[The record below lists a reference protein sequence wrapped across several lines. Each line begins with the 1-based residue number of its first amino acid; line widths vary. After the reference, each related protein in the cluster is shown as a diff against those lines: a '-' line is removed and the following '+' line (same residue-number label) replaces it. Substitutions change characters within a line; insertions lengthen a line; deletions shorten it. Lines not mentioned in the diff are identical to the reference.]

1 MDLTDLNLDSFE
13 PVAKIVVIGVGGA
26 GNNAVNRMIDENMDN
41 VEFYVA
47 NTDMQMLSLSKA
59 ANRIVLGANLTK
71 GLGAGGDPEIGRKAA
86 EESLEDIRKILEGKD
101 MLFIACGEGGG
112 TGTGAAPV
120 IAGVARELGVLT
132 VAIVTRP
139 FTFEGNKK
147 KQYAVRGLEELS
159 KNVDSIIIISN
170 DKLLFLETNNSVVNA
185 FSEADSVLAKS
196 VKTVTDIILTPYLI
210 NLDFAD
216 VRNILKDAGVALIG
230 YGTACGENKAMDAA
244 KNALFSPLLDTGIK
258 GASRCLIAISCGPSV
273 TMKDVNIAISTINQ
287 VAGTD
292 TDIKVAL
299 NKNPALGDEISIS
312 IIATGFK
319 NSSDI
324 ISGDGYNY
332 TQDGDNFI
340 TENPLNDIK
349 PEEDDII
356 PEFLNDDK

>member
-1 MDLTDLNLDSFE
+1 
-13 PVAKIVVIGVGGA
+13 
-26 GNNAVNRMIDENMDN
+26 
-41 VEFYVA
+41 
-47 NTDMQMLSLSKA
+47 
-59 ANRIVLGANLTK
+59 
-71 GLGAGGDPEIGRKAA
+71 
-86 EESLEDIRKILEGKD
+86 
-101 MLFIACGEGGG
+101 
-112 TGTGAAPV
+112 
-120 IAGVARELGVLT
+120 
-132 VAIVTRP
+132 
-139 FTFEGNKK
+139 
-147 KQYAVRGLEELS
+147 
-159 KNVDSIIIISN
+159 
-170 DKLLFLETNNSVVNA
+170 
-185 FSEADSVLAKS
+185 
-196 VKTVTDIILTPYLI
+196 
-210 NLDFAD
+210 
-216 VRNILKDAGVALIG
+216 
-230 YGTACGENKAMDAA
+230 MDAA

-332 TQDGDNFI
+332 NQDGDNFI